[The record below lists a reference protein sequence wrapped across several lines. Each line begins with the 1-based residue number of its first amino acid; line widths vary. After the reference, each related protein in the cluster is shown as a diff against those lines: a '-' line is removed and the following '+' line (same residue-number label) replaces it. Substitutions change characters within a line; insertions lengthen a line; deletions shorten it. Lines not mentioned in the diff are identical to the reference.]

1 MLYMLVH
8 RRMTRD
14 VVTVPSTATVA
25 DALDILNAH
34 TIRHLPVVDDGKVV
48 GILSDRDLR
57 KAMTGRPDETIVG
70 DVLTADPVTVA
81 PHEPVDTAAQLLVE
95 HDVGCVPVVENGNL
109 VGIVTAS
116 DLLRSYVD
124 LMAGREKYTRI
135 ELLAPDR
142 PGELARVVR
151 LIGVEHG
158 VNLTGVAVPPP
169 QDGHARV
176 VLHLECDDA
185 AEILEDLQRLGYDA
199 GSPALAPGSD
209 TGPE

>member
-1 MLYMLVH
+1 MLHMLVH

-25 DALDILNAH
+25 DALDTLNAH

-57 KAMTGRPDETIVG
+57 KAMTGRPDETIVA
-70 DVLTADPVTVA
+70 DVLTEDPVTVS
-81 PHEPVDTAAQLLVE
+81 PHDPVDTAARLLVE
-95 HDVGCVPVVENGNL
+95 HDVGCVPVVEHGEL

-116 DLLRSYVD
+116 DLLQSYVE
-124 LMAGREKYTRI
+124 LMAGREKHTRI

-151 LIGVEHG
+151 LIGVEYG
-158 VNLTGVAVPPP
+158 VNLTSVVVPPP
-169 QDGHARV
+169 EDERARV
-176 VLHLECDDA
+176 VLHLECEDA
-185 AEILEDLQRLGYDA
+185 ADILEDLQRLGYEA
-199 GSPALAPGSD
+199 ASPALP